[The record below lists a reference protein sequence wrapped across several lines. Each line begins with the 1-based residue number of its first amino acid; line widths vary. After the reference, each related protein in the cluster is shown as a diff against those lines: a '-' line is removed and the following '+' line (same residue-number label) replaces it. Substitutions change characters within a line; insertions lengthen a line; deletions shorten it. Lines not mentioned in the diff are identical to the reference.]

1 MKNAGKAPSTMN
13 PGTIQ
18 LSTKRPRLQAATMP
32 TAVPTTNESRNATPT
47 RKIEYGSVRPITSET
62 GVG

>member
-13 PGTIQ
+13 TGTKT
-18 LSTKRPRLQAATMP
+18 LSTAPPRRHAATIP
-32 TAVPTTNESRNATPT
+32 TPVPTTNESRNATPT
-47 RKIEYGSVRPITSET
+47 RNIEYGSVRPTTSDT